1 MIPFFHAKRKG
12 VKCILQGP
20 GNELLADGT
29 AYHTDKDSLEIESR
43 KGLPILTLGSRVK
56 LVLHEPG
63 GVQVWQ
69 GRVYTSTGDVLRV
82 SEAQVCSTSE
92 KRKTYRVNVNSDARL
107 TAYQRQGS
115 SLHKVWEE
123 MVKLRDIS
131 SGGCLIQTRKE
142 FNLAPNDTSLKYTL
156 RITLYSSVEE
166 VMVLVKSKF
175 KRSEDSNL
183 YGLEFSELGQRV
195 EQAIDQYV
203 LKLQQD
209 EIRRSRNV
217 LQ

>member
-20 GNELLADGT
+20 ANELLADGT
-29 AYHTDKDSLEIESR
+29 AYHTDQDSLEIESR

-56 LVLHEPG
+56 MILHEPG
-63 GVQVWQ
+63 GAQVWQ
-69 GRVYTSTGDVLRV
+69 GRVYTSTGEVLRV
-82 SEAQVCSTSE
+82 SEAEVCSTSE

-107 TAYQRQGS
+107 TAYHREGN
-115 SLHKVWEE
+115 SLNKVWEE
-123 MVKLRDIS
+123 MVKVRDIS

-142 FNLAPNDTSLKYTL
+142 FNLAPNDPSLKYTL
-156 RITLYSSVEE
+156 RLTLHNSVEE
-166 VMVLVKSKF
+166 VMVLVRSKF
-175 KRSEDSNL
+175 KRTENANL